1 MSENTNPI
9 VLVTGA
15 SRGIGAAISDKFVAS
30 GATVIGTATSQAGA
44 DKISER
50 FAAAGGTGAGWVLNV
65 TEADACEA
73 TLKAIAEEYGAL
85 SVLINNAGI
94 TRDTLTMRM
103 KEGDW
108 DAVIDTNLTS
118 VWRLSKLAIKPMMKQ
133 RFGRI
138 INISSVVGHTG
149 NAGQV
154 NYAAAKAG
162 LSGVTKSMALE
173 LGSRGITVN
182 AIAPGFIQSDMTDEL
197 SDEQKSALMGSIALG
212 RFGSPD
218 DVAAA
223 AEFLASDSAGYIT
236 GHTLH
241 VNGGMYMG

>member
-1 MSENTNPI
+1 MSDNTAPI

-30 GATVIGTATSQAGA
+30 GAMVIGTATSQAGA
-44 DKISER
+44 DKITER
-50 FAAAGGTGAGWVLNV
+50 FEAAGGTGVGWVLNV
-65 TEADACEA
+65 TEAEACEA
-73 TLKAIAEEYGAL
+73 TLKAIADEYGAL

-162 LSGVTKSMALE
+162 LSGMTKSMALE

-212 RFGSPD
+212 RFGSPE

-223 AEFLASDSAGYIT
+223 AEFLASGSAGYIT

>member
-1 MSENTNPI
+1 MSDMSNAV

-15 SRGIGAAISDKFVAS
+15 SRGIGAAIADRFLAD
-30 GATVIGTATSQAGA
+30 GATVVGTATSQNGA
-44 DKISER
+44 DAISAR
-50 FAAAGGTGAGWVLNV
+50 FTSAGGKGTGMVLNV
-65 TEADACEA
+65 TDAEGCDA
-73 TLKAIAEEYGAL
+73 TLASITEQFGAV
-85 SVLINNAGI
+85 SVLVNNAGI
-94 TRDTLTMRM
+94 TRDTLVMRM
-103 KEGDW
+103 KEEDW
-108 DAVIDTNLTS
+108 DAVIATNLTS
-118 VWRLSKLAIKPMMKQ
+118 VWRLSKLAIKPMMKA
-133 RFGRI
+133 RAGRI

-162 LSGVTKSMALE
+162 LSGMTKSLASE

-197 SDEQKSALMGSIALG
+197 SDDQKKSLMGAIALG
-212 RFGSPD
+212 SFGKPE

-223 AEFLASDSAGYIT
+223 AKFLASDEASYIT
-236 GHTLH
+236 GQTLH

>member
-1 MSENTNPI
+1 MSDNTTPI

-30 GATVIGTATSQAGA
+30 GAMVIGTATSQAGA

-50 FAAAGGTGAGWVLNV
+50 FEAAGGTGVGWVLNV

-73 TLKAIAEEYGAL
+73 TLKAIADEYGAL

-103 KEGDW
+103 KESDW

-162 LSGVTKSMALE
+162 LSGMTKSMAWE

-212 RFGSPD
+212 RFGSPE

-223 AEFLASDSAGYIT
+223 AQFLASDSAGYIT

>member
-73 TLKAIAEEYGAL
+73 TLKAIAQEYGAL

-162 LSGVTKSMALE
+162 LSGMTKSMALE

>member
-15 SRGIGAAISDKFVAS
+15 SRGIGAAISDKFIAS

-162 LSGVTKSMALE
+162 LSGMTKSMALE

-223 AEFLASDSAGYIT
+223 AEFLASGSAGYIT